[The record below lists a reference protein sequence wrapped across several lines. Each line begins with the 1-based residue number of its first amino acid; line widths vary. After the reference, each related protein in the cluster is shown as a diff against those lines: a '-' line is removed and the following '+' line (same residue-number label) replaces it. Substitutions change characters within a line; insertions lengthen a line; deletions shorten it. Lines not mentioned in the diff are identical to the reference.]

1 MLRKL
6 VWLAGAG
13 TLGTLGRY
21 ALAGL
26 VQRWSGA
33 AFPWGTLAV
42 NVVGCFVAGLLWMLA
57 ETRLALSATLRTA
70 ALVGF
75 LGAFTTF
82 SAFML
87 ETGQF
92 VRDAQWLRA
101 SLNILLQNGAGLI
114 ALLAGFAVARRI

>member
-6 VWLAGAG
+6 LWLAGAG
-13 TLGTLGRY
+13 TLGTVSRY
-21 ALAGL
+21 ALSGL
-26 VQRWSGA
+26 VQRWTGA

-42 NVVGCFVAGLLWMLA
+42 NVVGCFAAGFLWTLA
-57 ETRLALSATLRTA
+57 EARLALSATARTA
-70 ALVGF
+70 ALIGF

-87 ETGQF
+87 ETGQLL
-92 VRDAQWLRA
+92 RDAQWLRA
-101 SLNILLQNGAGLI
+101 SLNILLQNGIGLV